1 MAIHGGMDRQNN
13 AMERYFMIM
22 LLALVSL
29 SCTREDTGA
38 DIDTSGY
45 TLFEVSMDDLLLDT
59 ASPYQLPWKEG
70 DRIGVYGSESGD
82 NAGFWLK
89 ESGEGKTVAEFYGP
103 VVRGELIT
111 AYYPWSSTYEA
122 EVDRM
127 PVDLAHV
134 QTYSTEV
141 SPVSQFLLY
150 ADMAFARMD
159 VDGMLAFCYP
169 FGILRVTVALD
180 EPVYMT
186 GACLESYTGIAGRME
201 VSPDGMAVPTDVSSR
216 TITLDFSGNVVES
229 ADGNGNASLL
239 FVLPA
244 ARYAAGSLSVSLS
257 LTGGEK
263 IQVSLGEVDVPKVSA
278 SDFMVEDVVVATSGI
293 PALDVEDGYF
303 E

>member
-1 MAIHGGMDRQNN
+1 
-13 AMERYFMIM
+13 M

-45 TLFEVSMDDLLLDT
+45 TLFEVSMDDLLLNT

-134 QTYSTEV
+134 QTYSTDV

-150 ADMAFARMD
+150 SDMAFARMD

-186 GACLESYTGIAGRME
+186 GACLESDTGIAGRME
-201 VSPDGMAVPTDVSSR
+201 V
-216 TITLDFSGNVVES
+216 
-229 ADGNGNASLL
+229 SLL

-278 SDFMVEDVVVATSGI
+278 SDFMVADVVVATSGI
-293 PALDVEDGYF
+293 PVLDVEDGYF

>member
-1 MAIHGGMDRQNN
+1 M
-13 AMERYFMIM
+13 
-22 LLALVSL
+22 
-29 SCTREDTGA
+29 
-38 DIDTSGY
+38 
-45 TLFEVSMDDLLLDT
+45 
-59 ASPYQLPWKEG
+59 
-70 DRIGVYGSESGD
+70 
-82 NAGFWLK
+82 
-89 ESGEGKTVAEFYGP
+89 
-103 VVRGELIT
+103 
-111 AYYPWSSTYEA
+111 
-122 EVDRM
+122 
-127 PVDLAHV
+127 
-134 QTYSTEV
+134 
-141 SPVSQFLLY
+141 
-150 ADMAFARMD
+150 
-159 VDGMLAFCYP
+159 
-169 FGILRVTVALD
+169 ALD

-186 GACLESYTGIAGRME
+186 GACLESDTGIAGRME

-278 SDFMVEDVVVATSGI
+278 SDFMVADVVVATSGI